1 MLVAVCFFL
10 SGAAA
15 LVLQVL
21 WTRMLGHVFGA
32 AALAVSTTLTAFMM
46 GLALG
51 AFIGGRWAPKLKQ
64 PLVVFALLET
74 SVGLYGLLVPG
85 LLDLMPAVQR
95 FIGIELGIGFIGYS
109 LLRFVIVTSILI
121 LPTTAMGAT
130 LPVLAEGVVKRGP
143 EIASRVGRLYAA
155 NTFGA
160 VVGALVAGFVLIPE
174 LGIER
179 TVLLAAGI
187 DLFVAALVLLLFRLG
202 GGTRILLR
210 ERRHQSADEILLE
223 LEPVVPEDVT
233 PAAAQVSLVAFLISG
248 AAAMMLE
255 VLWTR
260 AVGVVIGAST
270 YAFTLI
276 LGTFLVGLA
285 SGAYFMSRRI
295 DRMRNPVLVLAYVQ
309 LAVGVFAAVGSVL
322 VDQLPHW
329 LHAAAVARQ
338 ASFGSIYV
346 RSFFIASAV
355 MLPATLALGAV
366 MPLVVRILS
375 PEGKEH
381 AGPVVA
387 RAYTVNTIGAIA
399 GSFLAGFVVLP
410 VIGVERGLK
419 LASVLSLCVAVMLAV
434 VRRPRPRALL
444 AVASLATVGIFLLP
458 SWNVGSWTA
467 GMFRYYLAR
476 HVYKRGFE
484 FSGKVVY
491 HRDGLAST
499 VTVETDDDEKG
510 FSLKVN
516 GKVDASDARDMPTQV
531 LSGLLPILVAPSAEE
546 VLVIGYG
553 SGVTS
558 GAVLRSQAVKKLVL
572 VELEEAV
579 YEAANR
585 FFAHVN
591 RKPPEDP
598 RFKAV
603 IDDGRNYL
611 LAREEKFD
619 VIISEPSNPWMTG
632 AASLFTE
639 DFFRIIQKRLNPGG
653 VYLQWLQLYE
663 LSPRSIQTL
672 YRTVTHVFPH
682 VMVFSPSPRSND
694 TLVLAAESPIQLQR
708 AVLEKL
714 FEDPK
719 IRTELQRADVHLPED
734 FFGLFL
740 AGEDEAKRLSGAGPL
755 NTDDNA
761 FIEFAAPREL
771 LEFSEK
777 DAELPEIEEMEGE
790 RLSRSPRHFV
800 GFDFEDPVF
809 LARATYRLTRQGRL
823 KDAERFEARAREKL
837 GTARLIEAV
846 RGAVLDQL
854 ELSAWL
860 RGRLLEDD
868 AESVVVADETTKND
882 EVYKR
887 AVATMVGGDDR
898 QALRVVDEPK
908 DFEKRGSAHRL
919 LYAYLTYLRG
929 RRYDAEYLMEGVLED
944 EAFVAENP
952 AALYYAG
959 RIQLDLGRYA
969 RAVDY
974 LEDFRRGEAER
985 AQRLA
990 QEAEDAHHSP
1000 EEAAAP

>member
-32 AALAVSTTLTAFMM
+32 TALAVSTTLTAFMM

-51 AFIGGRWAPKLKQ
+51 AFLGGRWAPRLKQ

-109 LLRFVIVTSILI
+109 LLRFVIVTAILI

-160 VVGALVAGFVLIPE
+160 VVGALTAGFVLIPK
-174 LGIER
+174 LGIET

-187 DLFVAALVLLLFRLG
+187 DLFVAGLVLLLYRLG
-202 GGTRILLR
+202 GGARILLR
-210 ERRHQSADEILLE
+210 ERRQPTADEVLLE
-223 LEPVVPEDVT
+223 LEPIVPEDVT
-233 PAAAQVSLVAFLISG
+233 PAAARVALVAFLVSGG
-248 AAAMMLE
+248 AAMTLE

-285 SGAYFMSRRI
+285 LGAYVMARRI
-295 DRMRNPVLVLAYVQ
+295 DRMRHPVLALAYVQ
-309 LAVGVFAAVGSVL
+309 LSVGVLAAVGSVL

-329 LHAAAVARQ
+329 LHAAATARE

-387 RAYTVNTIGAIA
+387 RAYTVNTVGAIL
-399 GSFLAGFVVLP
+399 GSFLAGFVILP
-410 VIGVERGLK
+410 LIGVEQGLK
-419 LASVLSLCVAVMLAV
+419 LASLLSIAVALMLAV
-434 VRRPRPRALL
+434 VRAPRPRVLVAL
-444 AVASLATVGIFLLP
+444 AAAAAVGIFMLP
-458 SWNVGSWTA
+458 SWNVGAWTA

-476 HVYKRGFE
+476 NVYKQGFE
-484 FSGKVVY
+484 FTGKIVY

-516 GKVDASDARDMPTQV
+516 GKVDASDAGDMPTQV
-531 LSGLLPILVAPSAEE
+531 LSGLLPVLFSPEAAR

-558 GAVLRSQAVKKLVL
+558 GAALRSTAVERLVL

-591 RKPPEDP
+591 RRPPEDP
-598 RFKAV
+598 RFEAV

-611 LAREEKFD
+611 LAREETFD

-639 DFFRIIQKRLNPGG
+639 DFFRIVQRRLAPGG

-663 LSPRSIQTL
+663 LSPRSIRTL
-672 YRTVTHVFPH
+672 YRTLTHVFPH
-682 VMVFSPSPRSND
+682 VVVFSPSPRSND
-694 TLVLAAESPIQLQR
+694 TLVLAAESPLQLRR
-708 AVLEKL
+708 AVLERL

-719 IRTELQRADVHLPED
+719 IRTELQRADVHVAED

-740 AGEDEAKRLSGAGPL
+740 AGDEEARQLAGAGPL

-777 DAELPEIEEMEGE
+777 DAELPEIEAMEGD
-790 RLSRSPRHFV
+790 RLRRSRRHFE
-800 GFDFEDPVF
+800 GFDFDDPVF
-809 LARATYRLTRQGRL
+809 LARTTYRLTRQGRFR
-823 KDAERFEARAREKL
+823 DAEAFDTQARARL
-837 GTARLIEAV
+837 DAAGLIDAV

-860 RGRLLEDD
+860 RTRLMEDD
-868 AESVVVADETTKND
+868 SESVVVANESTQND

-887 AVATMVGGDDR
+887 AVATMLEGDER
-898 QALRVVDEPK
+898 QALRVVDQPK
-908 DFEKRGSAHRL
+908 DFEKRGPAHRL
-919 LYAYLTYLRG
+919 LYAYLTYLKG
-929 RRYDAEYLMEGVLED
+929 RRYDAEYLIEEVLED

-952 AALYYAG
+952 AVLYYAG

-974 LEDFRRGEAER
+974 LEDFRRVEAER
-985 AQRLA
+985 ARRA
-990 QEAEDAHHSP
+990 A
-1000 EEAAAP
+1000 EAALEPSIRPVKGP

>member
-1 MLVAVCFFL
+1 MLVALCFFL

-32 AALAVSTTLTAFMM
+32 TALAVSTTLTAFMM
-46 GLALG
+46 GLAIGAYLG
-51 AFIGGRWAPKLKQ
+51 GKWAPKLRR
-64 PLVVFALLET
+64 PLLVFAVLET

-109 LLRFVIVTSILI
+109 LLRFVIVTAILI

-160 VVGALVAGFVLIPE
+160 VLGALFAGFVLIPDF
-174 LGIER
+174 GIAF
-179 TVLLAAGI
+179 TVRLAAGI
-187 DLFVAALVLLLFRLG
+187 DLFVAGLVLVLYRVGGGARLLLF
-202 GGTRILLR
+202 
-210 ERRHQSADEILLE
+210 ERQQRSADEILLE

-233 PAAAQVSLVAFLISG
+233 PAAAQVSLVAFLVSG

-276 LGTFLVGLA
+276 LGTFLIGLA
-285 SGAYFMSRRI
+285 SGAYGMSKRI
-295 DRMRNPVLVLAYVQ
+295 DRLRRPVLVLAYVQ
-309 LAVGVFAAVGSVL
+309 FAVGAFAALGSVL

-329 LHAAAVARQ
+329 LHAAAIARD

-346 RSFFIASAV
+346 RSFLIAGAV

-381 AGPVVA
+381 AGPIVA
-387 RAYTVNTIGAIA
+387 RAYTVNTIGAIV
-399 GSFLAGFVVLP
+399 GSFLAGFVILP
-410 VIGVERGLK
+410 LIGVERGLK
-419 LASVLSLCVAVMLAV
+419 LAALLSISVSIMLAV
-434 VRRPRPRALL
+434 VRRDKPRGLL
-444 AVASLATVGIFLLP
+444 VAAGLAAVIVFSLP
-458 SWNVGSWTA
+458 SWNVGTWTA

-476 HVYKRGFE
+476 NVYKRGFE
-484 FSGKVVY
+484 FSGKVAY

-499 VTVETDDDEKG
+499 VTVETDDEEKG
-510 FSLKVN
+510 YSLKVN
-516 GKVDASDARDMPTQV
+516 GKVDASDAGDMPTQV
-531 LSGLLPILVAPSAEE
+531 LSGLLPILVSPEAKD

-558 GAVLRSQAVKKLVL
+558 GAVLRSDAVERVVL

-591 RKPPEDP
+591 RRPPEDP
-598 RFKAV
+598 RFRAV

-611 LAREEKFD
+611 LAREERFD

-639 DFFRIIQKRLNPGG
+639 DFFRIIKKRLNPGG

-663 LSPRSIQTL
+663 LSPRSIRTM
-672 YRTVTHVFPH
+672 YRTVTSVFPH
-682 VMVFSPSPRSND
+682 VIVFAPSPRSND
-694 TLVLAAESPIQLQR
+694 TLVLAAEAPIQLR
-708 AVLEKL
+708 RDVLERL

-719 IRTELQRADVHLPED
+719 LRTELERADVQLPED
-734 FFGLFL
+734 LFGLFI
-740 AGEDEAKRLSGAGPL
+740 AGEDEAHRLAGEGPL

-771 LEFSEK
+771 LEFSEE
-777 DAELPEIEEMEGE
+777 DAELPEIEEMEGA
-790 RLSRSPRHFV
+790 RLEKSKAHFI
-800 GFDFEDPVF
+800 GFDRDDPLF
-809 LARATYRLTRQGRL
+809 LSKTAYRLTRQGRL
-823 KDAERFEARAREKL
+823 KDAEAFELRARSKL
-837 GTARLIEAV
+837 ETSALSEPV
-846 RGAVLDQL
+846 KSAVLDQL

-860 RGRLLEDD
+860 RARLLED
-868 AESVVVADETTKND
+868 ESETVVVADESTRGD
-882 EVYKR
+882 AEYRR
-887 AVATMVGGDDR
+887 AVATMVEGDER
-898 QALRVVDEPK
+898 QALRVLDQPK
-908 DFEKRGSAHRL
+908 DFEKRGPAHRL
-919 LYAYLTYLRG
+919 LYGYLTYMRG
-929 RRYDAEYLMEGVLED
+929 RRYDAEFLLEGVMED
-944 EAFVAENP
+944 EAFTAAHP
-952 AALYYAG
+952 AVYYYAA
-959 RIQLDLGRYA
+959 RIQQDLGRYA
-969 RAVDY
+969 RAVDF
-974 LEDFRRGEAER
+974 LEDFRRAQAELAEREAETSTATR
-985 AQRLA
+985 DL
-990 QEAEDAHHSP
+990 SVP
-1000 EEAAAP
+1000 VP